1 MGFFVILFLVLA
13 FVGLLVL
20 LLVKADYALCI
31 RDHAKQYTADEVD
44 EFIRRCED
52 RLDSFD
58 ETLMCLGSETY
69 ETINGTLDLLEFWK
83 DVREYILKKESASKL
98 NCDKESCN
106 R

>member
-44 EFIRRCED
+44 GFIRRCED

-58 ETLMCLGSETY
+58 DALMYLDSETY

-83 DVREYILKKESASKL
+83 DVRECKLKKLTSVQNSNK
-98 NCDKESCN
+98 KSCN
-106 R
+106 K

>member
-44 EFIRRCED
+44 TFIRRCED

-58 ETLMCLGSETY
+58 DALMCLDSETY
-69 ETINGTLDLLEFWK
+69 ESINGTLDLLEFWK
-83 DVREYILKKESASKL
+83 DVREYMLKKVV
-98 NCDKESCN
+98 N
-106 R
+106 